1 MNVEKI
7 FNDAK
12 AGNTRMHENREF
24 EKFYTDG
31 FEIARLLTYFSET
44 SDANALVDVIT
55 FAFYGRFERGY
66 QAASV

>member
-1 MNVEKI
+1 
-7 FNDAK
+7 
-12 AGNTRMHENREF
+12 MHIIRRAF
-24 EKFYTDG
+24 TDCKK
-31 FEIARLLTYFSET
+31 ERNKTYFSET